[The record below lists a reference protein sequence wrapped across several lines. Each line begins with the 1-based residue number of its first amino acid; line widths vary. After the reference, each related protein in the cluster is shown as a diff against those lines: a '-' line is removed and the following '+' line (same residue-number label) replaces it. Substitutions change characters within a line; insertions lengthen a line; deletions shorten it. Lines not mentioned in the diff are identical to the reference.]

1 MTAEATS
8 TPTPPAKKARRK
20 SPPKHMVHVIGTILA
35 IGFLLLVFWRYI
47 FVTILPGNVGV
58 LYSWLFGGTQ
68 VYSELG
74 EGFHMKL
81 PWNRIYVFETRVQA
95 ANEEVLA
102 LSAEGM
108 EVRVKLS
115 VLFRVK
121 SDQAGELLQG
131 IGPEYR
137 ERVVIPLTTGA
148 VREVLS
154 RYNSVELYTSNY
166 KQLENDLY
174 QIVKLSEYS
183 QYFEFTDL
191 IIREIIIP
199 PAIANSIEQKL
210 VQEQVAASFTFRLEA
225 ERQEAERLRIK
236 ALGVQ
241 NFYSIVSGALN
252 KNLLTWRGIEATVEL
267 AKSPNSKV
275 VIVGSGEKQLPLI
288 LGSDIHNLQQ
298 APPIKSMSESDAPA
312 LDFEN
317 LPQLFPEDE
326 SSTTGVQKPATGVE
340 GDGSKKTK
348 PAGSQPEG
356 AGQTKAQKVDAT
368 SSEADGL
375 IAPNEVADGLTDTTN
390 TDGMLAEKNQNDGLT
405 SPTDI
410 NEGTRS
416 QPAALV
422 NRQISESNP
431 YSAGLTSNSL
441 GANIMLPFL
450 LVIYL
455 FLCIVVAYY
464 GRHRRFGFAGVFA
477 ISILLTPFLVFLLS
491 IALDDDH
498 RVKNKR

>member
-1 MTAEATS
+1 MCFNFTGFNTKPVQFDLVIQATNS
-8 TPTPPAKKARRK
+8 
-20 SPPKHMVHVIGTILA
+20 
-35 IGFLLLVFWRYI
+35 
-47 FVTILPGNVGV
+47 
-58 LYSWLFGGTQ
+58 
-68 VYSELG
+68 
-74 EGFHMKL
+74 
-81 PWNRIYVFETRVQA
+81 
-95 ANEEVLA
+95 NEEVLA

-115 VLFRVK
+115 VLFRIRGN
-121 SDQAGELLQG
+121 QAGELLQG

-166 KQLENDLY
+166 KELETDLY
-174 QIVKLSEYS
+174 KIVQRSEYS
-183 QYFEFTDL
+183 QFFEFTDL
-191 IIREIIIP
+191 IIREIVIP

-241 NFYSIVSGALN
+241 NFYAIVSGALN

-298 APPIKSMSESDAPA
+298 APPVKSLSESDAPP

-317 LPQLFPEDE
+317 LPQLFPTDQV
-326 SSTTGVQKPATGVE
+326 STSGVPKPATGLE
-340 GDGSKKTK
+340 GDGSKTK
-348 PAGSQPEG
+348 KNTSDQPGDSKG
-356 AGQTKAQKVDAT
+356 ARAAKPGQTSAKQGPASKKTAAASSDAEGLT
-368 SSEADGL
+368 APDETADELTETTDTDGL
-375 IAPNEVADGLTDTTN
+375 LADKEPG
-390 TDGMLAEKNQNDGLT
+390 DGLT
-405 SPTDI
+405 SPSEL

-416 QPAALV
+416 QPPILL
-422 NRQISESNP
+422 NRDVSGSNP
-431 YSAGLTSNSL
+431 YTAGLTSNSL

-450 LVIYL
+450 IVIYL
-455 FLCIVVAYY
+455 FLCMVVAYY

-477 ISILLTPFLVFLLS
+477 ISVLLTPFLVFLLS
-491 IALDDDH
+491 LALDDAQGE
-498 RVKNKR
+498 KK